1 MQNDFWNDLN
11 EAKKINKQIKHL
23 ENKIDVVKN
32 LDNFENNINGYFE
45 ILENFDDESLFDEL
59 KRELKEYSN
68 YVDDKYLETLLN
80 GKYDNLNAI
89 ITIHS
94 GAGGTE
100 SQDWA
105 SMLLR
110 MYQRYAE
117 LKKYNFKIMDY
128 TEGDVVGYKSV
139 TFLVEGEN
147 AYGYLKCEKGVHRL
161 VRISPFDSG
170 ARRHTSFASVD
181 VLPELED
188 DNEIIINQDDLT
200 VTTFRSGGAG
210 GQNVN
215 KVETAVRILHNPTGI
230 VVSCQT
236 ERSQLQNRENCMKML
251 RSKLAEKKEQED
263 EAKMKDL
270 QGALKKIE
278 WGSQIRSYV
287 FCPYTMVK
295 DHRTNYE
302 TPDVQGIMDGE
313 IEPFINDYLIKKNTK

>member
-23 ENKIDVVKN
+23 ENKIDVVQN

-302 TPDVQGIMDGE
+302 TPDVQGIMDGK

>member
-1 MQNDFWNDLN
+1 MQNDFWNDLA
-11 EAKKINKQIKHL
+11 EAKKINKQIRFL
-23 ENKIDVVKN
+23 ENKIEVVKR
-32 LDNFENNINGYFE
+32 LDEFESNINGYFE
-45 ILENFDDESLFDEL
+45 ILANFDDESLLNEL
-59 KRELKEYSN
+59 RQELKEYSK
-68 YVDDKYLETLLN
+68 YVEDKYLETLLN

-117 LKKYNFKIMDY
+117 IKKYTFKIMDF
-128 TEGDVVGYKSV
+128 TEGDIVGYKSV
-139 TFLVEGEN
+139 TFLIEGEN

-188 DNEIIINQDDLT
+188 DDEIVINQDDLT
-200 VTTFRSGGAG
+200 ITTFRSGGAG

-302 TPDVQGIMDGE
+302 TPDVQGVMDGE

>member
-59 KRELKEYSN
+59 KQELKEYSN

-302 TPDVQGIMDGE
+302 TPDVQGIMDGK

>member
-1 MQNDFWNDLN
+1 M
-11 EAKKINKQIKHL
+11 
-23 ENKIDVVKN
+23 VKN

-59 KRELKEYSN
+59 KQELKEYSN

-139 TFLVEGEN
+139 TFLIEGEN

-302 TPDVQGIMDGE
+302 TPDVQGIMDGK

>member
-1 MQNDFWNDLN
+1 MQDDFWNDLN

-59 KRELKEYSN
+59 KQELKEYSN

-80 GKYDNLNAI
+80 GKYDNFNAI

-117 LKKYNFKIMDY
+117 LKKYSFKIMDY

-302 TPDVQGIMDGE
+302 TPDVQGIMDGK

>member
-1 MQNDFWNDLN
+1 
-11 EAKKINKQIKHL
+11 
-23 ENKIDVVKN
+23 
-32 LDNFENNINGYFE
+32 
-45 ILENFDDESLFDEL
+45 
-59 KRELKEYSN
+59 
-68 YVDDKYLETLLN
+68 
-80 GKYDNLNAI
+80 
-89 ITIHS
+89 
-94 GAGGTE
+94 
-100 SQDWA
+100 
-105 SMLLR
+105 

-117 LKKYNFKIMDY
+117 LKKYTFKIMDF
-128 TEGDVVGYKSV
+128 TEGDIVGYKSV
-139 TFLVEGEN
+139 TFLIEGEN

-188 DNEIIINQDDLT
+188 DDEIIINQDDLT
-200 VTTFRSGGAG
+200 ITTFRSGGAG

-263 EAKMKDL
+263 EAKIKDL

-295 DHRTNYE
+295 DHRTNFE
-302 TPDVQGIMDGE
+302 TPDVQGVMDGE

>member
-1 MQNDFWNDLN
+1 
-11 EAKKINKQIKHL
+11 
-23 ENKIDVVKN
+23 
-32 LDNFENNINGYFE
+32 
-45 ILENFDDESLFDEL
+45 
-59 KRELKEYSN
+59 
-68 YVDDKYLETLLN
+68 
-80 GKYDNLNAI
+80 
-89 ITIHS
+89 
-94 GAGGTE
+94 
-100 SQDWA
+100 
-105 SMLLR
+105 
-110 MYQRYAE
+110 
-117 LKKYNFKIMDY
+117 MDY

>member
-1 MQNDFWNDLN
+1 MEDKL
-11 EAKKINKQIKHL
+11 QIL
-23 ENKIDVVKN
+23 LTIENYETDIQ
-32 LDNFENNINGYFE
+32 GYFE
-45 ILENFDDESLFDEL
+45 ILDNYDDESLLSECQKTLQEFSTFIE
-59 KRELKEYSN
+59 KI
-68 YVDDKYLETLLN
+68 YLETLLN

-105 SMLLR
+105 QMLFR

-117 LKKYNFKIMDY
+117 LSNFSLKVLDY
-128 TEGDVVGYKSV
+128 TEGDIVGYKSV
-139 TFLVEGEN
+139 TFLVSGIN

-188 DNEIIINQDDLT
+188 DGEIEINADDLQIA
-200 VTTFRSGGAG
+200 TFRSGGAG

-215 KVETAVRILHNPTGI
+215 KVETAVRITHIPTGI

-270 QGALKKIE
+270 QGTLKKIE

-295 DHRTNYE
+295 DHRTNFE
-302 TPDVQGIMDGE
+302 TPDVYGVMDGK
-313 IEPFINDYLIKKNTK
+313 IAPFIEDYLIKKNVKV